1 MGGVKR
7 LATAPADRWEFE
19 RRWHAQAAGTLAGVD
34 EAGRGPLAGP
44 VVAAA
49 VVLPL
54 AWMLR
59 GLPEHLGA
67 LTDSKQLRPAQRELF
82 FARLTTHPEV
92 RFGLGRAEPGEID
105 DLNILRATHL
115 AMQRAVLQLCPL
127 PDHLLVDGL
136 PAQGLPVPH
145 TALVR
150 GDARS
155 YSIAAASV
163 LAKVTRDRQM
173 LESDRLYPGYGFARH
188 KGYPTPEHLDRLR
201 RLGPCPLHRRSFLPV
216 RVAESPGS

>member
-1 MGGVKR
+1 MR
-7 LATAPADRWEFE
+7 RFSATAPADRWEFE
-19 RRWHAQAAGTLAGVD
+19 RRWHAEATGALAGVD

-49 VVLPL
+49 VVLPPE
-54 AWMLR
+54 WIR
-59 GLPEHLGA
+59 QGLPDPLGG
-67 LTDSKQLRPAQRELF
+67 LNDSKQLSPAQRALF
-82 FARLTTHPEV
+82 FDRLTRHPEV
-92 RFGLGRAEPGEID
+92 RFGVGRAEPAEID
-105 DLNILRATHL
+105 GLNILQATHL
-115 AMQRAVLQLCPL
+115 AMQRAVLQLHPL

-136 PAQGLPVPH
+136 PVTGLPVPH

-163 LAKVTRDRQM
+163 LAKVIRDRQM
-173 LESDRLYPGYGFARH
+173 LAYDRLYPDYGFARH
-188 KGYPTPEHLDRLR
+188 KGYPTREHLEQLH

-216 RVAESPGS
+216 RVAEGR